1 MEVACVSVHKFQAER
16 AIKELSTLNLVD
28 KSFKIGRSGDIVC
41 IPVVEVGEALAAL
54 EKAGLEARV
63 ESMSLEPLVKPKPL
77 GEVFR
82 GLSSYTLIGDILVFN
97 WRSGIPDLEVYRE
110 AALKVMREQPRVK
123 AAFLKYET
131 WGEARVQ
138 KLEHLAGEKRTK
150 TIHREYGLTFHVDI
164 ARVYF
169 NPRLATEHRRIAEE
183 TSNGER
189 VLDMFSGVGG
199 FSIHIASLKK
209 TRIVAT
215 DINPVAVKLL
225 AENIRENKNLLG
237 DIAVLRADAASL
249 PLLLKPVF
257 NRIIMDHPTAS
268 KYYVGEACRLAEKQ
282 ALIHYYTRTI
292 TCEEARREFIE
303 KAEKCCG
310 NVEIEYCRKIL
321 EYSPSQ
327 AIYNITAKVKS
338 GI

>member
-1 MEVACVSVHKFQAER
+1 MEVACVSIHKLQAER
-16 AIKELSTLNLVD
+16 AIRELSTLNLVD
-28 KSFKIGRSGDIVC
+28 KSFKIGRSGDTVC
-41 IPVVEVGEALAAL
+41 IPVVEVGEALEAL
-54 EKAGLEARV
+54 RKAGLYAKIEY
-63 ESMSLEPLVKPKPL
+63 MSLEPVVKPRPL
-77 GEVFR
+77 GESFR
-82 GLSSYTLIGDILVFN
+82 GLSSYVLIGDILVFN

-110 AALKVMREQPRVK
+110 AALKVMREQPRVR

-138 KLEHLAGEKRTK
+138 RLEHLAGERRTR
-150 TIHREYGLTFHVDI
+150 TIHREYGLSFHVDI

-169 NPRLATEHRRIAEE
+169 NPRLAAEHRRIAEE
-183 TSNGER
+183 ASNGDR

-199 FSIHIASLKK
+199 FSLHIASSKK
-209 TRIVAT
+209 ARIVAA

-225 AENIRENKNLLG
+225 AENIRENKRLLG
-237 DIAVLRADAASL
+237 EIAVLRADAATL

-268 KYYVGEACRLAEKQ
+268 KYYVGEACMLAEKH
-282 ALIHYYTRTI
+282 AIIHYYTRTI

-303 KAEKCCG
+303 RAGKCCG
-310 NVEIEYCRKIL
+310 NMEIEYCRKIL

-327 AIYNITAKVKS
+327 AIYNVTAKVKT
-338 GI
+338 GT